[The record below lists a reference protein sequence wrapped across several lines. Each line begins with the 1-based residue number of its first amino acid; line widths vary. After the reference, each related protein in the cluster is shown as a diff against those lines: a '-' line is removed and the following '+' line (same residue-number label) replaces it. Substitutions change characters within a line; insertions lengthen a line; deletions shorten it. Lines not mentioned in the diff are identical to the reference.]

1 MPPAMGML
9 NQESP
14 LNSHALLRLFRWKPK
29 IADCVLF
36 LICLL
41 YLVQYSDRVNIAT
54 AADAIRRD
62 LQLSNTELGFA
73 FSAFAYPYALVQM
86 CGGWLG
92 DKFGARRILTVF
104 GLIVALASLLT
115 GFVGGIT
122 SLVACRILLGI
133 GEAPT
138 LATATSA
145 MARWLPAE
153 RRGLGQ
159 GITHA
164 CARLGSALTPPVVV
178 LLMTY
183 WNWRGTF
190 MIAGA
195 VGVVWIVVWYWYFRD
210 DPAQHP
216 GMTAAE
222 LATLPALQLHQTR
235 VRVPVWR
242 LLRRMVPVTLV
253 DFCYAWTLWVF
264 LTWLPSFFMHNYH
277 LNLRDSALFTSGVFL
292 AGIVGDMLGGVLS
305 DHVYKRTGN
314 LQLARRNVIIL
325 GLGGA
330 FLFLLP
336 VLFLRDLTVVSGC
349 LCLAFFMME
358 LVIAPLWAVPMDI
371 TPRYAGTASGF
382 MNIGFGVAGIT
393 SPLLFG
399 FIIDKTGNWH
409 LPFAMSVG
417 LLLLG
422 IVLSFRMRPD
432 QPFIDSD
439 DGLAPHQKPDLAGA
453 PA

>member
-1 MPPAMGML
+1 MDSKTVVKNL
-9 NQESP
+9 
-14 LNSHALLRLFRWKPK
+14 RWKPK
-29 IADCVLF
+29 VSDCVLL

-62 LQLSNTELGFA
+62 LQLSNTQLGFA
-73 FSAFAYPYALVQM
+73 FSAFAYPYAIVQLF
-86 CGGWLG
+86 GGWLG
-92 DKFGARRILTVF
+92 DKFGPRRILAAF
-104 GLIVALASLLT
+104 GLIVACASLLT
-115 GFVGGIT
+115 GFVGGIV
-122 SLVACRILLGI
+122 SLVMCRILLGI

-164 CARLGSALTPPVVV
+164 CARLGSALTPPIVV
-178 LLMTY
+178 LLMTF

-190 MIAGA
+190 IIAGA
-195 VGVVWIVVWYWYFRD
+195 IGLLWIMAWYWYFRD
-210 DPAQHP
+210 DPAMHP
-216 GMTAAE
+216 GMTPEE
-222 LATLPALQLHQTR
+222 LAILPKLALHKQS
-235 VRVPVWR
+235 VKVPVGR
-242 LLRRMVPVTLV
+242 LLRRMLPVTLV

-277 LNLRDSALFTSGVFL
+277 LNLRDSALFTSGVFI
-292 AGIVGDMLGGVLS
+292 AGIGGDMVGGVLS
-305 DHVYKRTGN
+305 DHVFKRTGN
-314 LQLARRNVIIL
+314 LQMARRNVIIL
-325 GLGGA
+325 GMGGA
-330 FLFLLP
+330 LIFLLP
-336 VLFLRDLTVVSGC
+336 VLFLTDLTVVSIC
-349 LCLAFFMME
+349 LCAAFFLME

-399 FIIDKTGNWH
+399 FIIDETGNWH
-409 LPFAMSVG
+409 LPFVLSIG

-422 IVLSFRMRPD
+422 MVAAFWMRPD
-432 QPFIDSD
+432 KPFIDHD
-439 DGLAPHQKPDLAGA
+439 DSASGNEASAGIVA
-453 PA
+453 AEA

>member
-1 MPPAMGML
+1 MDSRTVVKNL
-9 NQESP
+9 
-14 LNSHALLRLFRWKPK
+14 RWKPK
-29 IADCVLF
+29 VSDCVLL

-62 LQLSNTELGFA
+62 LQLSNTQLGFA
-73 FSAFAYPYALVQM
+73 FSAFAYPYAIVQLF
-86 CGGWLG
+86 GGWLG
-92 DKFGARRILTVF
+92 DKFGPRRILTAF
-104 GLIVALASLLT
+104 GLIVACASLLT
-115 GFVGGIT
+115 GFVGGIV
-122 SLVACRILLGI
+122 SLVMCRILLGI

-164 CARLGSALTPPVVV
+164 CARLGSALTPPIVV
-178 LLMTY
+178 LLMTF

-190 MIAGA
+190 IIAG
-195 VGVVWIVVWYWYFRD
+195 VIGVLWIMAWYWYFRD
-210 DPAQHP
+210 DPATHP
-216 GMTAAE
+216 GMNPEE
-222 LATLPALQLHQTR
+222 LARLPKLALHKQS
-235 VRVPVWR
+235 VKVPVRR
-242 LLRRMVPVTLV
+242 LLRRMLPVTLV

-277 LNLRDSALFTSGVFL
+277 LNLRDSALFTSGVFI
-292 AGIVGDMLGGVLS
+292 AGIGGDMVGGVLS
-305 DHVYKRTGN
+305 DHVFKRTGN
-314 LQLARRNVIIL
+314 VQMARRNVIIL
-325 GLGGA
+325 GMGGA
-330 FLFLLP
+330 LIFLLP
-336 VLFLRDLTVVSGC
+336 VLFLTDLKVVSIC
-349 LCLAFFMME
+349 LCMAFFLME

-399 FIIDKTGNWH
+399 FIIDETGNWH
-409 LPFAMSVG
+409 LPFVLSIG
-417 LLLLG
+417 LLLIG
-422 IVLSFRMRPD
+422 MVAAFWMRPD
-432 QPFIDSD
+432 KPFIDHD
-439 DGLAPHQKPDLAGA
+439 DSAPGTEIMASIVGA
-453 PA
+453 KA

>member
-1 MPPAMGML
+1 MNTSTVVKNL
-9 NQESP
+9 
-14 LNSHALLRLFRWKPK
+14 RWKPK
-29 IADCVLF
+29 VADCVL
-36 LICLL
+36 LVICLL
-41 YLVQYSDRVNIAT
+41 YLIQYSDRVNIAT

-62 LQLSNTELGFA
+62 LGLSNTQLGFA
-73 FSAFAYPYALVQM
+73 FSAFAYPYAFVQLF
-86 CGGWLG
+86 GGWLG
-92 DKFGARRILTVF
+92 DKFGPRRILAVF
-104 GLIVALASLLT
+104 GLVVAAASMLT
-115 GFVGGIT
+115 GFAGGIV

-190 MIAGA
+190 IIAGA
-195 VGVVWIVVWYWYFRD
+195 ISLAWIVLWFWYFRD
-210 DPAQHP
+210 DPATHP

-222 LATLPALQLHQTR
+222 LATLPVLPARTQR
-235 VRVPVWR
+235 VKVPVRR
-242 LLRRMVPVTLV
+242 LLRRMLPVTLV

-292 AGIVGDMLGGVLS
+292 AGIVGDMVGGVLS
-305 DHVYKRTGN
+305 DHVYKRTGD
-314 LQLARRNVIIL
+314 LQKARRNLIIL
-325 GLGGA
+325 GMGGA
-330 FLFLLP
+330 FIFLLP
-336 VLFLRDLTVVSGC
+336 VLFMTDLTVVAGC
-349 LCLAFFMME
+349 LCAAFFMME

-409 LPFAMSVG
+409 LPFAMSIG

-422 IVLSFRMRPD
+422 IVLSFWMRPD
-432 QPFIDSD
+432 LPFVDDADST
-439 DGLAPHQKPDLAGA
+439 PAGTTPNIA
-453 PA
+453 AGPA

>member
-1 MPPAMGML
+1 MDSRTVL
-9 NQESP
+9 KQ
-14 LNSHALLRLFRWKPK
+14 LHWKPK
-29 IADCVLF
+29 VSDYVLL

-54 AADAIRRD
+54 AGDAIRHD
-62 LQLSNTELGFA
+62 LHLSNTQLGFA
-73 FSAFAYPYALVQM
+73 FSAFAYPYAIVQLF
-86 CGGWLG
+86 GGWLG
-92 DKFGARRILTVF
+92 DKFGPRRILTAF
-104 GLIVALASLLT
+104 GLVVACASLLT

-122 SLVACRILLGI
+122 SLVMCRVLLGI

-164 CARLGSALTPPVVV
+164 CARLGSALTPPIVVV
-178 LLMTY
+178 LMAY

-190 MIAGA
+190 IIAGFISLL
-195 VGVVWIVVWYWYFRD
+195 WIVTWYLYFRD
-210 DPAQHP
+210 DPAEHP
-216 GMTAAE
+216 GMTSAE
-222 LATLPALQLHQTR
+222 LAILPVLPIRTIGNKSIK
-235 VRVPVWR
+235 VPVGR
-242 LLRRMVPVTLV
+242 LLRRMLPVTLV

-277 LNLRDSALFTSGVFL
+277 LNLRDSAFFTSGVFL
-292 AGIVGDMLGGVLS
+292 TGIVGDMLGGVLS
-305 DHVYKRTGN
+305 DYLFKRTGN
-314 LQLARRNVIIL
+314 LQKARRNVIIL
-325 GLGGA
+325 GMGGA
-330 FLFLLP
+330 LIFLLP
-336 VLFLRDLTVVSGC
+336 VLFLADLTVVSIC
-349 LCLAFFMME
+349 LCAAFFFME

-393 SPLLFG
+393 SPLVFG
-399 FIIDKTGNWH
+399 FIIDETGNWH
-409 LPFAMSVG
+409 LPFAMSIG

-422 IVLSFRMRPD
+422 MVLSFWMRPD
-432 QPFIDSD
+432 QPFVDSSD
-439 DGLAPHQKPDLAGA
+439 STSNAEALGAAGGVV
-453 PA
+453 